1 MFMSYIF
8 MSSLLMVMFS
18 VCITPIPLGI
28 VLFFTS
34 VFVVFLMS
42 ILLSS
47 WYGYILFLVYVGG
60 LLVLFMYMCI
70 MSSNM
75 SFFSS
80 YYFMVLPLLM
90 MVYLVSEKFW
100 SESTKFF
107 LGFSNFESSYY
118 MNLSIFLGLT
128 LILLFTF
135 LSIIRIVEMKK
146 PLIVDF

>member
-1 MFMSYIF
+1 MFMSYII
-8 MSSLLMVMFS
+8 MSSFLMVIFS
-18 VCITPIPLGI
+18 MCVTPIPLGI

-42 ILLSS
+42 TLLSS

-75 SFFSS
+75 NFFSNYS
-80 YYFMVLPLLM
+80 FVTFTALL

-100 SESTKFF
+100 SESTKNF
-107 LGFSNFESSYY
+107 LGFSSFDSSYS
-118 MNLSIFLGLT
+118 MSMSIFLGLT
-128 LILLFTF
+128 VILLLTF

>member
-1 MFMSYIF
+1 MFKSYVIMSCF
-8 MSSLLMVMFS
+8 LMVVFS
-18 VCITPIPLGI
+18 MCITPIPLGI
-28 VLFFTS
+28 ALFFTS

-75 SFFSS
+75 SFFSNFS
-80 YYFMVLPLLM
+80 FMTFTALT

-100 SESTKFF
+100 SETTKNF
-107 LGFSNFESSYY
+107 LGFSNFESSYS
-118 MNLSIFLGLT
+118 MSMSIFLGLT
-128 LILLFTF
+128 LILLFSF